1 MYFCTSTTNTI
12 KLVRLFDFLT
22 TILILV
28 TPTQRYMTT
37 DTLSASKSDS
47 KKPNSGKFKSEVLHD
62 FYTVTMSREVSLQ
75 GRKEVLTGKAKFG
88 ILGDGKELPQIAM
101 ARVFKKGDWRSG
113 YYRDQTFMF
122 GINECTIEQFFAQ
135 LYADHE
141 NDPFSGGRQ
150 MNSHYATPTID
161 QDDNWLAL
169 KDLYN
174 VSSDISCTGGQMAR
188 GLGLALASKLF
199 KKGPEFSQKDQLTDS
214 GNEVIFCTIGDAS
227 TSEGVFWETM
237 NAATVNRLP
246 LIACVW
252 DDGYGISVPVEKQTT
267 KGSISKAMEGFLVD
281 ELDDGMM
288 IYTVKGWNYPALCAV
303 FEKVTQ
309 KVREECRPAL
319 IHVQELT
326 QPQGHSTSGSHERYK
341 DAERLKWEK
350 EYDCIVKMEEWI
362 LKNEIASQKEVDNI
376 KEKATIAAREG
387 KIKAWEAYSNPVKKT
402 IARLS
407 NIYSVI
413 NDKSESMLDL
423 EKELQSLLN
432 PTYAEIVKNARKF
445 KQHLLVEHG
454 TVPAD
459 LQLFLDDSYDNAH
472 ERYHTKLYSNSETA
486 AINIPAVPAIYS
498 EESKKMNG
506 YQIINSFFDK
516 ALEIYPNMIGFGEDV
531 GKIGDVNQ
539 GFAGLQEKYGEGRV
553 FDTGIREWSIMGMA
567 IGTAMRGLKPIA
579 EIQYLDYL
587 LYGLSPLSDD
597 LATLRYRSNGIQK
610 APAIIRT
617 RGHRL
622 EGVWHAGS
630 PLGMMIN
637 SLRGIYILTPRNM
650 VQAIG
655 FYNTMLQSD
664 DPAIVIEC
672 LNGYRLKEVL
682 PDNIAEYTLPLGVPE
697 VLQEG
702 TDVTLV
708 TYGSCV
714 REAEKGIQMLQKTG
728 VSVELIDVQSLLPFD
743 LEHSIVESVKKTNK
757 IIFLDEDMPGGATA
771 FMMKEVL
778 ETQGGY
784 QHLDAAPVTLTA
796 WEHRPPFGSDGDYFT
811 KPGPEDIFDTVVKMM
826 KEYDPSRF
834 DF

>member
-1 MYFCTSTTNTI
+1 MNTETVDDSNI
-12 KLVRLFDFLT
+12 V
-22 TILILV
+22 
-28 TPTQRYMTT
+28 
-37 DTLSASKSDS
+37 SKSS
-47 KKPNSGKFKSEVLHD
+47 KFKDEVLQD
-62 FYTVTMSREVSLQ
+62 FYTAVMSREVSLV

-101 ARVFKKGDWRSG
+101 ARSFKKGDWRSG

-122 GINECTIEQFFAQ
+122 GIGECTIEQYFAQ
-135 LYADHE
+135 LYADTE

-161 QDDNWLAL
+161 SNDNWLPL

-174 VSSDISCTGGQMAR
+174 ISSDISCTGGQMAR
-188 GLGLALASKLF
+188 GLGLAYASKLL
-199 KKGPEFSQKDQLTDS
+199 KKGSDFPNKDILTKK

-227 TSEGVFWETM
+227 TSEGPFWESM
-237 NAATVNRLP
+237 NAATVNRVP

-252 DDGYGISVPVEKQTT
+252 DDGYGISVPVDKQTT
-267 KGSISKAMEGFLVD
+267 KGSISRAMEGFLVD
-281 ELDDGMM
+281 ETGDGMM

-303 FEKVTQ
+303 FEKVTK
-309 KVREECRPAL
+309 KVREESRPAL

-341 DAERLKWEK
+341 SAERLQWEM
-350 EYDCIVKMEEWI
+350 EYDCNKKFEEWI
-362 LKNEIASQKEVDNI
+362 LKNELATQEELDTI
-376 KEKATIAAREG
+376 KEQAANDAKEG
-387 KIKAWEAYSNPVKKT
+387 RTKAWNTYSAPVKET
-402 IARLS
+402 IKDLS
-407 NIYSVI
+407 AIYANIT
-413 NDKSESMLDL
+413 DKSDEVLALQKDL
-423 EKELQSLLN
+423 STLLN
-432 PTYAEIVKNARKF
+432 PVYSDVVKNARIL
-445 KQHLLVEHG
+445 KQHMLVELG
-454 TVPAD
+454 QTPKE
-459 LQLFLDDSYDNAH
+459 LQAFLDDSYDSANDK
-472 ERYHTKLYSNSETA
+472 YHTHLYSSSDTA
-486 AINIPAVPAIYS
+486 AVNIPAVAAEYS
-498 EESKKMNG
+498 DSSKKMNG
-506 YQIINSFFDK
+506 YQIINTFFDL
-516 ALEIYPNMIGFGEDV
+516 ALDKYPNMIGFGEDV

-539 GFAGLQEKYGEGRV
+539 GFAGLQEKYGEHRV

-567 IGTAMRGLKPIA
+567 IGTAMRGLRPIA

-637 SLRGIYILTPRNM
+637 SLRGMYILTPRNM

-655 FYNTMLQSD
+655 FYNTLLQAD

-672 LNGYRLKEVL
+672 LNGYRLKETL
-682 PDNIAEYTLPLGVPE
+682 PDNLGEYCLPLGVPE

-702 TDVTLV
+702 TDITIV

-714 REAEKGIQMLQKTG
+714 REAEKGIKMLEKTG
-728 VSVELIDVQSLLPFD
+728 VSIELIDVQSLLPFD
-743 LEHSIVESVKKTNK
+743 LEHSIVESLKKTNK

-771 FMMKEVL
+771 YMMKEVL

-784 QHLDAAPVTLTA
+784 QYLDAAPVTLSA

-811 KPGPEDIFDTVVKMM
+811 KPGPEDIFDAVM
-826 KEYDPSRF
+826 KIMRAYEPDRF
-834 DF
+834 W

>member
-1 MYFCTSTTNTI
+1 MGIVYFKTSI
-12 KLVRLFDFLT
+12 SSQ
-22 TILILV
+22 V
-28 TPTQRYMTT
+28 TPTARDMTI
-37 DTLSASKSDS
+37 DTTTSASPIDQSTNSDS
-47 KKPNSGKFKSEVLHD
+47 FKEQVLQD
-62 FYTVTMSREVSLQ
+62 YYIAVMSREVSLM

-122 GINECTIEQFFAQ
+122 GIGECTIEQYFAQ
-135 LYADHE
+135 LYADTA

-161 QDDNWLAL
+161 KDDHFLPL

-174 VSSDISCTGGQMAR
+174 ISSDISCTGGQMAR
-188 GLGLALASKLF
+188 GLGLALASKLM
-199 KKGPEFSQKDQLTDS
+199 KNGPDFDQKEMLTDD

-227 TSEGVFWETM
+227 TSEGIFWETM
-237 NAATVNRLP
+237 NAAVVDRLP
-246 LIACVW
+246 LITCVW
-252 DDGYGISVPVEKQTT
+252 DDGYGISVPVDKQTT
-267 KGSISKAMEGFLVD
+267 KGSISRAMEGFLVD
-281 ELDDGMM
+281 EQGDGML
-288 IYTVKGWNYPALCAV
+288 IYTVKGWNYPDLCAV

-309 KVREECRPAL
+309 KVREERRPAL

-341 DAERLKWEK
+341 SADRLEWEGK
-350 EYDCIVKMEEWI
+350 YDCNLKFEEWI
-362 LKNEIASQKEVDNI
+362 LKNNIANQEELDEIKDRAAVN
-376 KEKATIAAREG
+376 AREG
-387 KIKAWEAYSNPVKKT
+387 KTKAWDTYGEPVKGT
-402 IARLS
+402 IRELS
-407 NIYSVI
+407 AVYDSITE
-413 NDKSESMLDL
+413 KSEPILALERDL
-423 EKELQSLLN
+423 RSLLN
-432 PTYAEIVKNARKF
+432 PIYSDVVKNARIL
-445 KQHLLVEHG
+445 KQHLLVESG
-454 TVPAD
+454 KCPAD
-459 LQLFLDDSYDNAH
+459 LQAFLDRSYDEAH
-472 ERYHTKLYSNSETA
+472 SKYHTHLYSSSATA
-486 AINIPAVPAIYS
+486 AVNIPVVQAEYS
-498 EESKKMNG
+498 ESSKQVNG
-506 YQIINSFFDK
+506 YQIINHYFDV
-516 ALEIYPNMIGFGEDV
+516 ALEKYPNMIGFGEDV

-539 GFAGLQEKYGEGRV
+539 GFAGLQEKYGVDRV

-567 IGTAMRGLKPIA
+567 IGTAMRGLRPIA

-597 LATLRYRSNGIQK
+597 LATIRYRSNGIQK

-637 SLRGIYILTPRNM
+637 SLRGMYILTPRNM
-650 VQAIG
+650 VQAVG
-655 FYNTMLQSD
+655 FYNTLLQAD

-672 LNGYRLKEVL
+672 LNGYRLKETL
-682 PDNIAEYTLPLGVPE
+682 PDNLGEYTLPLGVPE

-702 TDVTLV
+702 TDITIV

-714 REAEKGIQMLQKTG
+714 REAEKAIEMLEKTDI
-728 VSVELIDVQSLLPFD
+728 SVELIDVQTLLPFD
-743 LEHSIVESVKKTNK
+743 LEHSIVESLKKTNK
-757 IIFLDEDMPGGATA
+757 VIFLDEDMPGGASA

-784 QHLDAAPVTLTA
+784 QYLDAAPVTLTA

-811 KPGPEDIFDTVVKMM
+811 KPGPEDIFDKAVEIMRN
-826 KEYDPSRF
+826 YDPERF
-834 DF
+834 W

>member
-1 MYFCTSTTNTI
+1 
-12 KLVRLFDFLT
+12 
-22 TILILV
+22 
-28 TPTQRYMTT
+28 MTT
-37 DTLSASKSDS
+37 DTISSTLSSMDPSS
-47 KKPNSGKFKSEVLHD
+47 NSFSQEVLKD
-62 FYTVTMSREVSLQ
+62 FYTVIMSREVSLQ

-101 ARVFKKGDWRSG
+101 ARAFKKGDWRSG

-122 GINECTIEQFFAQ
+122 ALGECTIEQYFAQ
-135 LYADHE
+135 LYADTE

-150 MNSHYATPTID
+150 MNNHFATPTID
-161 QDDNWLAL
+161 SNDNWLPL

-188 GLGLALASKLF
+188 GLGLALASKLYKEGSDF
-199 KKGPEFSQKDQLTDS
+199 NKKDILTKK
-214 GNEVIFCTIGDAS
+214 GNEVVFCTIGDAS
-227 TSEGVFWETM
+227 TSEGAFWETM

-252 DDGYGISVPVEKQTT
+252 DDGYGISVPVDKQTT

-281 ELDDGMM
+281 ESGDGMM
-288 IYTVKGWNYPALCAV
+288 IYTVKGWNYPDLCAT

-309 KVREECRPAL
+309 KVREESRPAL

-341 DAERLKWEK
+341 SAERLEWEK

-362 LKNEIASQKEVDNI
+362 LKNKLATQEQVDQI
-376 KEKATIAAREG
+376 KEQAATDARQGKLNAWKAYG
-387 KIKAWEAYSNPVKKT
+387 DPVKQT
-402 IARLS
+402 ISRLA
-407 NIYSVI
+407 SVYASLE
-413 NDKSESMLDL
+413 DKSKEILKL
-423 EKELQSLLN
+423 EKDLKTLLN
-432 PTYAEIVKNARKF
+432 PTYSEVVKNARIL
-445 KQHLLVEHG
+445 KQFLLVDLG
-454 TVPAD
+454 SVPAE
-459 LQLFLDDSYDNAH
+459 LQEFLDDSYALAN
-472 ERYHTKLYSNSETA
+472 ERYHTHLYSSSDTA
-486 AINIPAVPAIYS
+486 AINIPSVPAVYS
-498 EESKKMNG
+498 EDSKKING
-506 YQIINSFFDK
+506 FQIINTFFDK
-516 ALEIYPNMIGFGEDV
+516 ALEKYPNMIGFGEDV

-539 GFAGLQEKYGEGRV
+539 GFAGMQEKYGEHRI

-567 IGTAMRGLKPIA
+567 VGAAMRGLKPVA

-622 EGVWHAGS
+622 EGVWHSGS

-637 SLRGIYILTPRNM
+637 SLRGMYIVTPRNM
-650 VQAIG
+650 VQAAG
-655 FYNTMLQSD
+655 FYNTLLQSD

-672 LNGYRLKEVL
+672 LNGYRLKETL
-682 PDNIAEYTLPLGVPE
+682 PDNIAEFSLPLGVPE

-714 REAEKGIQMLQKTG
+714 REAEKGIKMLSKAG
-728 VSVELIDVQSLLPFD
+728 VSVELIDVQTLLPFD
-743 LEHSIVESVKKTNK
+743 LEHKIVDSLKKTNK
-757 IIFLDEDMPGGATA
+757 VIFLDEDMPGGATA
-771 FMMKEVL
+771 YMMKEVL
-778 ETQGGY
+778 ENQGGY
-784 QHLDAAPVTLTA
+784 KYLDAAPVTLTA
-796 WEHRPPFGSDGDYFT
+796 WEHRPPFGSDGDYFS
-811 KPGPEDIFDTVVKMM
+811 KPNSEDVFNVVYNIMHDFDPQKYPEV
-826 KEYDPSRF
+826 
-834 DF
+834 

>member
-1 MYFCTSTTNTI
+1 MTIPTLTSSLKSKNASA
-12 KLVRLFDFLT
+12 KKQFL
-22 TILILV
+22 
-28 TPTQRYMTT
+28 
-37 DTLSASKSDS
+37 D
-47 KKPNSGKFKSEVLHD
+47 EVLKD
-62 FYTVTMSREVSLQ
+62 FYTVVMSREVSLL

-101 ARVFKKGDWRSG
+101 ARVFQKGDWRSG

-122 GINECTIEQFFAQ
+122 SIGGCTIDQYFAQ
-135 LYADHE
+135 LYADAT

-150 MNSHYATPTID
+150 MNSHYASPTID
-161 QDDNWLAL
+161 SNDQWLNL
-169 KDLYN
+169 NELN
-174 VSSDISCTGGQMAR
+174 NISSDVSCTGGQMAR

-199 KKGPEFSQKDQLTDS
+199 KSGPDFPQKSKLTTN
-214 GNEVIFCTIGDAS
+214 GNEVCFCTIGDSS
-227 TSEGVFWETM
+227 TSEGAFWETM

-267 KGSISKAMEGFLVD
+267 KGSISRAMEGFLVD
-281 ELDDGMM
+281 ETGDGML
-288 IYTVKGWNYPALCAV
+288 IYTVKGWDYPALCAV
-303 FEKVTQ
+303 FEKVSE
-309 KVREECRPAL
+309 KVREESRPAL
-319 IHVQELT
+319 IHVTELT

-341 DAERLKWEK
+341 SAERLNWEK
-350 EYDCIVKMEEWI
+350 DYDCNKKMEEWI
-362 LKNEIASQKEVDNI
+362 IKNEIATQKDVDNI
-376 KEKATIAAREG
+376 KAKAFQDAKDG
-387 KIKAWEAYSNPVKKT
+387 KNKAWQNYNGPVKET
-402 IARLS
+402 IKKLQS
-407 NIYSVI
+407 IYVALT
-413 NDKSESMLDL
+413 DKSEEVL
-423 EKELQSLLN
+423 ELERSLNTLLG
-432 PTYAEIVKNARKF
+432 PVYSDIVKNARKL
-445 KQHLLVEHG
+445 KQFLLIQKG
-454 TVPAD
+454 QNDPA
-459 LQLFLDDSYDNAH
+459 LQSFLDDSFARAH
-472 ERYHTKLYSNSETA
+472 HQYHTHLYSSSDTA
-486 AINIPAVPAIYS
+486 AINIPTVEAEYS
-498 EESKKMNG
+498 EDSKMLNG

-516 ALEIYPNMIGFGEDV
+516 AMEKYPNMVGFGEDV

-539 GFAGLQEKYGEGRV
+539 GFAGLQEKYGEERV

-567 IGTAMRGLKPIA
+567 IGAAMRGLKPIA

-597 LATLRYRSNGIQK
+597 LATLRYRCNGIQK

-637 SLRGIYILTPRNM
+637 SLRGMYILTPRNM
-650 VQAIG
+650 VQAAG
-655 FYNTMLQSD
+655 FYNTLLQSD

-672 LNGYRLKEVL
+672 LNGYRLKEKL
-682 PDNIAEYTLPLGVPE
+682 PDNLAEFSLPLGVPE

-714 REAEKGIQMLQKTG
+714 REAISGIKMLEKTG
-728 VSVELIDVQSLLPFD
+728 ISIELIDVQTLLPFD
-743 LEHSIVESVKKTNK
+743 LEHSIVESLAKTNK
-757 IIFLDEDMPGGATA
+757 IIFMDEDMPGGATA

-784 QHLDAAPVTLTA
+784 QYLDAAPVTLTA

-811 KPGPEDIFDTVVKMM
+811 KPGPEDVFDTVMDMM
-826 KEYDPSRF
+826 REYEPERF
-834 DF
+834 Y